1 MRNKKY
7 PVYLKKEERTELK
20 EMTAKGKA
28 AAYQIRHANI
38 LLQTDEGGPAWK
50 DAQVAETFRVNINT
64 VGAVRRRYVEGG
76 LHAAINRKEQDSPS
90 HEPIFDGQKEA
101 QLIALGC
108 SAPPEGHGRW
118 TLRLLANKSVELHIV
133 PKTSYE
139 TVRRVLKKTNS
150 SRICAGR
157 G

>member
-1 MRNKKY
+1 MRRKKY
-7 PVYLKKEERTELK
+7 PVRLQEHERAQLK
-20 EMTAKGKA
+20 EMTAKGTS

-50 DAQVAETFRVNINT
+50 DARIAEAFRVNINT

-76 LHAAINRKEQDSPS
+76 LQAALRRKEQDSPS

-101 QLIALGC
+101 RLIALGC

-118 TLRLLANKSVELHIV
+118 TLRLLADKSVELQIV